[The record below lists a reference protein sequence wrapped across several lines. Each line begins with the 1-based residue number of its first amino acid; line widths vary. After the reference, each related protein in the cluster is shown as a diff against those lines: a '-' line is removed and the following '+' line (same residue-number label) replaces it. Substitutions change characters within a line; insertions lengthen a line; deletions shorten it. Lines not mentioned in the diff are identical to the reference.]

1 VRYYRLVVGIEVF
14 WPCKYLS
21 VNDEE
26 VVMARD
32 QCQVIVDGV
41 NVFSKKRISC
51 KDDSLP
57 KSSWAKNIRDVENMG
72 NRVEDLCNEELCGEM
87 IYISKDGVEGSAE
100 EF

>member
-1 VRYYRLVVGIEVF
+1 MGIKVF
-14 WPCKYLS
+14 WPCKYQS
-21 VNDEE
+21 VNDEK

-41 NVFSKKRISC
+41 NNFSKKQISC
-51 KDDSLP
+51 KDNSLAE
-57 KSSWAKNIRDVENMG
+57 SSWAKNIRDMENMG

-87 IYISKDGVEGSAE
+87 IYIFEDGVEGSAE